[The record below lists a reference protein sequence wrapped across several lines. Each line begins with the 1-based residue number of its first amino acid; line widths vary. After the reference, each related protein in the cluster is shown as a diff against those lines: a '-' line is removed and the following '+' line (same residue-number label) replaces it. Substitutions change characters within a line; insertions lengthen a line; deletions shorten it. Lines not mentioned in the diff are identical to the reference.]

1 MLGASEIA
9 PELENFCKDRQN
21 YCEQNYNNTLIH
33 SISILFVHILTD
45 AENRIVDKLRLAFYD
60 VVPSDFRTFCS
71 LTSRISK
78 QVLDKFG
85 IGNELMP
92 CQLWY
97 TNQTQNYVVGFLD
110 QQDPSSEW
118 NGHVVCRAGNVII
131 DAATQNLEVKLGVS
145 VPWVV
150 VARRFLVSSQL
161 ISRAKLGNNDMLE
174 WFYPPTKM
182 DTEPP
187 SEPIALVEQ
196 YANLLYEH
204 ISRNKT

>member
-1 MLGASEIA
+1 M
-9 PELENFCKDRQN
+9 
-21 YCEQNYNNTLIH
+21 
-33 SISILFVHILTD
+33 HILTD

-85 IGNELMP
+85 ISNELMP

-110 QQDPSSEW
+110 QQEPSSEW
-118 NGHVVCRAGNVII
+118 NGHVVCRAGNVIM
-131 DAATQNLEVKLGVS
+131 DAATQNLEVKLGVT

-150 VARRFLVSSQL
+150 VARRFLVTTQL
-161 ISRAKLGNNDMLE
+161 ISRARLDNHAMLE
-174 WFYPPTKM
+174 WFYPPANM
-182 DTEPP
+182 NTEPP
-187 SEPIALVEQ
+187 AEPIALVEQ
-196 YANLLYEH
+196 YGNLLYEH
-204 ISRNKT
+204 IAHSPT